1 MTSKLLF
8 IGRFL
13 TLFAV
18 FIVLGWL
25 TDAPTRYATALRY
38 TAAGASPLVNGWW
51 LESRRTLGGQTQLWF
66 RQGDEELQLLL
77 NLETLAL
84 GVLPLLSLLGATP
97 GFGIRQLVV
106 RALIGCTALFGLDL
120 LVVLA
125 YPFLVVNPNAWTDI
139 LGTFLGLLT
148 FVGGPVILWFLLTYK
163 HLRAVWH
170 SS

>member
-106 RALIGCTALFGLDL
+106 RALIGCTCALWTRSLGG
-120 LVVLA
+120 VGV
-125 YPFLVVNPNAWTDI
+125 PFPGCESKRVDRHP
-139 LGTFLGLLT
+139 
-148 FVGGPVILWFLLTYK
+148 
-163 HLRAVWH
+163 RQR
-170 SS
+170 S